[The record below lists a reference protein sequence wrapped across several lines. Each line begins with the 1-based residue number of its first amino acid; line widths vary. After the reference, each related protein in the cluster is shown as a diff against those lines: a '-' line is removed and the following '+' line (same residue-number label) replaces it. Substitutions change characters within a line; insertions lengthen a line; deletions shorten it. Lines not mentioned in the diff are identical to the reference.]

1 MKQEEKLVPPEQIPE
16 ATRILTNVAYLMGDV
31 TSTLMLNAETRVQ
44 QLGFGMKQGLKQRL
58 KYALEA
64 THRAPRAWDSFAKEL
79 YGIECADDA
88 CECSDYYAEMVLLIA
103 DRTGDNDEYRDKVRR
118 ALLRMKSD
126 RHIYEQL
133 QSVIK

>member
-1 MKQEEKLVPPEQIPE
+1 MKQKEELVPREQIPE

-31 TSTLMLNAETRVQ
+31 TSTLMLNAETRVER
-44 QLGFGMKQGLKQRL
+44 LGFGMKQGLKQRL

-64 THRAPRAWDSFAKEL
+64 THRARRAWDSFAQKL

-88 CECSDYYAEMVLLIA
+88 CECSDYYADIVLLIA

>member
-1 MKQEEKLVPPEQIPE
+1 MKQKETLARPEAIPE

-31 TSTLMLNAETRVQ
+31 TSTLMLNAEGRVQ
-44 QLGFGMKQGLKQRL
+44 RIGFGMKQGLKQRL

-64 THRAPRAWDSFAKEL
+64 THRARRAWDSFAKEL
-79 YGIECADDA
+79 YDIECATDA
-88 CECSDYYAEMVLLIA
+88 CECSDWYADMILLIA

-126 RHIYEQL
+126 RHIYEEL
-133 QSVIK
+133 KGMIR

>member
-1 MKQEEKLVPPEQIPE
+1 MKQKEELVPREQIPE

-31 TSTLMLNAETRVQ
+31 TSTLMLNVETRVER
-44 QLGFGMKQGLKQRL
+44 LGFGMKHGLKQRL

-64 THRAPRAWDSFAKEL
+64 THRARRAWDSFAQEL

-88 CECSDYYAEMVLLIA
+88 CECSDYYADIVLLIA

>member
-1 MKQEEKLVPPEQIPE
+1 MKQKEELVPREQIPE

-31 TSTLMLNAETRVQ
+31 TSTLMLNAETRVER
-44 QLGFGMKQGLKQRL
+44 LGFGMKHGLKQRL

-64 THRAPRAWDSFAKEL
+64 THRARRAWDSFAKEL
-79 YGIECADDA
+79 YCIECADDA
-88 CECSDYYAEMVLLIA
+88 CECSDYYADIVLLIA

>member
-1 MKQEEKLVPPEQIPE
+1 MKSDEKRVPPERIPE

-31 TSTLMLNAETRVQ
+31 TATLMLNAEGRVNK
-44 QLGFGMKQGLKQRL
+44 LGLNMKHGLKQRL
-58 KYALEA
+58 RYAYEA
-64 THRAPRAWDSFAKEL
+64 TLRARRAWDNFAAEL
-79 YGIECADDA
+79 YGLECSDNA
-88 CECSDYYAEMVLLIA
+88 CECSDWFADIILLIA

-133 QSVIK
+133 KDVIK

>member
-1 MKQEEKLVPPEQIPE
+1 MKRKEELETAERIPE

-31 TSTLMLNAETRVQ
+31 TATLMLNAETRVTR
-44 QLGFGMKQGLKQRL
+44 LGFGMKQGLKQRM

-64 THRAPRAWDSFAKEL
+64 THRARRAWENFSTEL

-88 CECSDYYAEMVLLIA
+88 CECSDYFADIVLLIA

-126 RHIYEQL
+126 RHIYDQL
-133 QSVIK
+133 KDVIK